1 MATLVAGLPEG
12 RYFTTASGHRLHYL
26 EHGQG
31 PAVVFLHGSGSGAS
45 GHSNFKGNYPWLAEQ
60 GYRVIVPDLVGYGYS
75 DKPDDIDYPLDLFVD
90 HLNQLL
96 IGLGIDRA
104 TLIGNSLGGAIA
116 IKYTLDY
123 PERVEKLILM
133 APGGIEN
140 QPDYFHMP
148 GMQIMKDVFTA
159 GPMSPQRLEEFIRR
173 GLVYNDVV
181 VDQQLVDERWGIF
194 QQQNSQVINTMSV
207 PNMADRLGEIR
218 CPVLAFWGVNEQ
230 MMPETGIMILAKGI
244 PHIRLTL
251 VSECGHWVMVEH
263 QAMFNRA
270 VADFLQHS

>member
-60 GYRVIVPDLVGYGYS
+60 GYRVIVPDLIGYGYS

-90 HLNQLL
+90 HVAQLL
-96 IGLGIDRA
+96 TALEIDSA

-116 IKYTLDY
+116 IKFTLDN
-123 PERVEKLILM
+123 PNRVDKLVLM

-148 GMQIMKDVFTA
+148 GMQVMKEVFTA

-173 GLVYNDVV
+173 GLVYDEAV
-181 VDQQLVDERWGIF
+181 VDQQLVDERWGVF
-194 QQQNSQVINTMSV
+194 QQQNTQVINTMSV
-207 PNMADRLGEIR
+207 PNMAERLGEIS
-218 CPVLAFWGVNEQ
+218 CPVQAFWGVNEQ
-230 MMPETGIMILAKGI
+230 MMPETGIMTLAKGI
-244 PHIRLTL
+244 ADIRLTL
-251 VSECGHWVMVEH
+251 VSQCGHWVMVEH
-263 QAMFNRA
+263 QDMFNRA
-270 VADFLQHS
+270 VLDFLQH

>member
-60 GYRVIVPDLVGYGYS
+60 GYRVIVPDLIGYGYS
-75 DKPDDIDYPLDLFVD
+75 DKPDDIEYPLDLFVD
-90 HLNQLL
+90 HVAQLL
-96 IGLGIDRA
+96 TALEIDSA

-116 IKYTLDY
+116 IKFTLDN
-123 PERVEKLILM
+123 PNRVDKLVLM

-148 GMQIMKDVFTA
+148 GMQVMKEVFTA

-173 GLVYNDVV
+173 GLVYDEAV

-194 QQQNSQVINTMSV
+194 QQQNTQVINTMSV
-207 PNMADRLGEIR
+207 PNMAERLGEIS
-218 CPVLAFWGVNEQ
+218 CPVQAFWGVNEQ
-230 MMPETGIMILAKGI
+230 MMPETGIMTLAKGI
-244 PHIRLTL
+244 ADIRLTL
-251 VSECGHWVMVEH
+251 VSQCGHWVMVEH
-263 QAMFNRA
+263 QDMFNRA
-270 VADFLQHS
+270 VLDFLQH

>member
-12 RYFTTASGHRLHYL
+12 RYFTTTSGHRLHYL

-60 GYRVIVPDLVGYGYS
+60 GYRVIVPDLIGYGYS
-75 DKPDDIDYPLDLFVD
+75 DKPEEISYPLDLFVD
-90 HLNQLL
+90 HVAQLL
-96 IGLGIDRA
+96 AELKIDSA

-116 IKYTLDY
+116 IKFTLDY
-123 PERVEKLILM
+123 PNRVDKLVLM

-148 GMQIMKDVFTA
+148 GMQVMKEVFTA

-173 GLVYNDVV
+173 GLVYDDAV

-194 QQQNSQVINTMSV
+194 QQQNTQVINTMSV
-207 PNMADRLGEIR
+207 PNMADRLGEIS
-218 CPVLAFWGVNEQ
+218 CPVQAFWGVNEQ
-230 MMPETGIMILAKGI
+230 MMPETGIMTLAKGI
-244 PHIRLTL
+244 PHIQLTL

-263 QAMFNRA
+263 QGMFNRA
-270 VADFLQHS
+270 VLDFLQH

>member
-60 GYRVIVPDLVGYGYS
+60 GYRVIVPDLIGYGYS
-75 DKPDDIDYPLDLFVD
+75 DKPDDIEYPLDLFVD
-90 HLNQLL
+90 HVAQLL
-96 IGLGIDRA
+96 TALEIDSA

-116 IKYTLDY
+116 IKFTLDN
-123 PERVEKLILM
+123 PKRVDKLVLM

-148 GMQIMKDVFTA
+148 GMQVMKEVFTA

-173 GLVYNDVV
+173 GLVYDEAV

-194 QQQNSQVINTMSV
+194 QQQNTQVINTMLV
-207 PNMADRLGEIR
+207 PNMAERLDEIS
-218 CPVLAFWGVNEQ
+218 CPVQAFWGVNEQ
-230 MMPETGIMILAKGI
+230 MMPETGIMTLAKGI
-244 PHIRLTL
+244 ADIRLTL
-251 VSECGHWVMVEH
+251 VSQCGHWVMVEH
-263 QAMFNRA
+263 QDMFNRA
-270 VADFLQHS
+270 VLDFLQH